1 MHRADIIT
9 RLDLF
14 IQKII
19 GLNEAYS
26 MILTLV
32 SGAALVLVLN
42 WFWASH
48 RQMLQL
54 HVGPK

>member
-1 MHRADIIT
+1 MHRADVIT
-9 RLDLF
+9 GLDLF

-26 MILTLV
+26 MLLTLV
-32 SGAALVLVLN
+32 SGSGLVLVLN
-42 WFWASH
+42 WLWLSH
-48 RQMLQL
+48 QQMLQS